1 MNHICFPGR
10 VGPATIF
17 IRTPISKR
25 STLGRILHHRSRNA
39 CARAAIRALKLC
51 LTCLLRTFTWNYIAE
66 RVPFKGAFA
75 YVARVA
81 LAKSKQ
87 RFAGH
92 VNVAP
97 FRAAQIRDLA
107 FATKILNCSI
117 ELIVKFDL
125 SSEEALLF
133 LIIFCFIGIS
143 KIFVS
148 ILRYKNSGEVK
159 SMKIEMQTLL
169 FHLIKISI
177 YLL

>member
-97 FRAAQIRDLA
+97 FRATQIRDLA
-107 FATKILNCSI
+107 FATSGKNLKLLHRINRKIRF
-117 ELIVKFDL
+117 VFRGGT
-125 SSEEALLF
+125 
-133 LIIFCFIGIS
+133 FIS
-143 KIFVS
+143 DNF
-148 ILRYKNSGEVK
+148 
-159 SMKIEMQTLL
+159 L
-169 FHLIKISI
+169 FHRDLEDFC
-177 YLL
+177 